1 MLGLKMP
8 IKVHFKINYISAEMC
23 TFYASQFRTWI
34 FLAQL
39 CHFTTLNLQYSY
51 TE

>member
-1 MLGLKMP
+1 MP

-23 TFYASQFRTWI
+23 TLLCFTIQDLDI

-39 CHFTTLNLQYSY
+39 CHFTAFNLQYSY
-51 TE
+51 QE